1 MVEHV
6 FAPTINCRFSDFDP
20 IVIFGLVDT
29 RVLVDEENNIIKII
43 IFDSQESRQ
52 NRVRKKQILN
62 IQEFRPGRSAMQG
75 HCGLRLFLNNHI
87 VWRTVQYYSASWCL
101 VL

>member
-1 MVEHV
+1 MTILILPI
-6 FAPTINCRFSDFDP
+6 PTP
-20 IVIFGLVDT
+20 FGLFLVVRLFKPGILVDT
-29 RVLVDEENNIIKII
+29 RVLVDEENNTIKII

-75 HCGLRLFLNNHI
+75 HCGLRLFLK
-87 VWRTVQYYSASWCL
+87 VTVQYTASW
-101 VL
+101 

>member
-1 MVEHV
+1 MTFHCV
-6 FAPTINCRFSDFDP
+6 AKDDK
-20 IVIFGLVDT
+20 LVDT
-29 RVLVDEENNIIKII
+29 RVLVDEENNTIKII

-75 HCGLRLFLNNHI
+75 HCGLRLFLKKHT
-87 VWRTVQYYSASWCL
+87 VWVTVQCSTQWYSTKTSFYLSC
-101 VL
+101 

>member
-1 MVEHV
+1 MGNLTRGSRGRRSQE
-6 FAPTINCRFSDFDP
+6 R
-20 IVIFGLVDT
+20 LVDT
-29 RVLVDEENNIIKII
+29 RVLVDEEDNIIKII

-75 HCGLRLFLNNHI
+75 HCGLRLFLKNHI
-87 VWRTVQYYSASWCL
+87 VWYTVQYSASW
-101 VL
+101 